1 MLAIYIY
8 ICYTCSSIRS
18 RKEEYGD
25 LLFTFCYDN
34 AMTFYKIKGGMVL
47 AGVADRVFKLIKET
61 VEGQNVILWDVKF
74 VKEGASYYL
83 RVFIDSDAGI
93 NIDDCTNVS
102 HAIDPI
108 IDEADPID
116 KSYYLEVCSP
126 GLEREL
132 ARPEHFEKFIG
143 SSVKVKLYRA
153 FDGKK
158 EVIGE
163 LFGFDGGIQLKIGD
177 KEIYFEKKDFSSV
190 RLNDLD

>member
-1 MLAIYIY
+1 M
-8 ICYTCSSIRS
+8 
-18 RKEEYGD
+18 
-25 LLFTFCYDN
+25 
-34 AMTFYKIKGGMVL
+34 
-47 AGVADRVFKLIKET
+47 AGVADRVFNLIKDT
-61 VEGQNVILWDVKF
+61 VETQNVRLWDVKF

-132 ARPEHFEKFIG
+132 TRPEHFERFIG
-143 SSVKVKLYRA
+143 QSVKVKLYRA
-153 FDGKK
+153 INGQK
-158 EVIGE
+158 EVVGT
-163 LFGFDGGIQLKIGD
+163 LLAYDGGITLKIGED
-177 KEIYFEKKDFSSV
+177 EISLEKKDYSSV